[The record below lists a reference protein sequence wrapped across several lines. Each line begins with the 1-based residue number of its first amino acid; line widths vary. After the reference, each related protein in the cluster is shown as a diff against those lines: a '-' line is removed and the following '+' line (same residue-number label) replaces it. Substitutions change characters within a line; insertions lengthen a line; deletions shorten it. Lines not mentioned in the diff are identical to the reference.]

1 MKTVLTA
8 LATWSVCRGARCY
21 LERSSRRET
30 THLGGHVKLTA
41 LWNHGAAFGLPIG
54 CKWLPVLSGG
64 VLAALLM
71 QRKKAPVAAGLI
83 LGGGLSNLQERV
95 GEGRVYDYLRFPK
108 APKPLDRYVYNLADL
123 AVFAGGIA
131 LLLREKTKD

>member
-8 LATWSVCRGARCY
+8 LTTWCACRGARWY
-21 LERSSRRET
+21 LDRSSRRET

-41 LWNHGAAFGLPIG
+41 LWNHGAAFGLPLG
-54 CKWLPVLSGG
+54 RKWLPVLSGAA
-64 VLAALLM
+64 LTALLM

-95 GEGRVYDYLRFPK
+95 GEGRVYDYLCFPK
-108 APKPLDRYVYNLADL
+108 APKPLNRYVYNLADL
-123 AVFAGGIA
+123 AVFAGGLA
-131 LLLREKTKD
+131 LVLREKTKD